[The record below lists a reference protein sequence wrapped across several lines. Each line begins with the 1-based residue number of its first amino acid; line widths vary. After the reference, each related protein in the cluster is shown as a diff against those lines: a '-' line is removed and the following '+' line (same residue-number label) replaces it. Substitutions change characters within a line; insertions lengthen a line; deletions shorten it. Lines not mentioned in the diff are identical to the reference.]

1 MIVIRKYIK
10 REAYYLTNV
19 ERKKAKNWASTA
31 FPQILIDP
39 TGPERGQKEADMKG
53 ILPTASFMPD
63 IRQALKFETL
73 ESAERC
79 MMENAE
85 VLRECSIIMG

>member
-31 FPQILIDP
+31 FPQILI
-39 TGPERGQKEADMKG
+39 
-53 ILPTASFMPD
+53 
-63 IRQALKFETL
+63 
-73 ESAERC
+73 
-79 MMENAE
+79 
-85 VLRECSIIMG
+85 V